1 MMFKQQQLR
10 PFLLHPEGDDYSYYN
25 NNYDSSFVPFRFL
38 QDESST
44 SSSSNSTTTTN
55 TTTTTSSS
63 GPSFNDAATLS
74 NTLRVYGIFFLV
86 VLLVF
91 CYLRKR
97 YVRVYNVRSWVSEW
111 KTPLANEQYGFI
123 SWMYKLYLLSDTELL
138 DECGMDAVCYTRVL
152 ELGVK
157 LAAMGMLTS
166 IVLIPI
172 YVTASGS
179 SETRGTTDIIVR
191 MSTTNVAS
199 GSFRFLATVLA
210 AYVIFG
216 YAMYTILCE
225 FEWFYMMRHQFLKKT
240 LPRNYT
246 VYVRCVPEEYMT
258 QTTFRRYFE
267 RFANGIGF
275 HKHDHDHDH
284 NNHGGEGGGETPLL
298 EPSTGSGGVVEST
311 IALETPNLKKKV
323 AEREKVLVQLEHAID
338 VEDTKGVVPQ
348 DRNTGQ
354 SKVDVLWD
362 QLDVLNDEI
371 ASMTEHIEQMQQSE
385 DREEE
390 IRILNEEAE
399 EQQQQQRVMSSSEPS
414 QQVPPTSSSSSSP
427 KRSPPRHTSTIPST
441 IGEDDSGGSIQPNG
455 RQNNDTVSSSSGRTY
470 SGNNLQTAASAIKS
484 AGSLANRAVGMAA
497 TTVTKG
503 ANAAAD
509 VTTGAVKGVADV
521 TTGAVKGV
529 VSLFYSEDGK
539 PLNAG
544 FVSFTNLQAT
554 YAAMQMI
561 HYSQPFAMEVLEAP
575 SPNDIIWANVGK
587 KHKELQV
594 GKLISFSL
602 TTLLCFFWTI
612 PMSFISS
619 LSSIEG
625 LQEIDWINNM
635 LETSPWLE
643 PVLGQLA
650 PLLIVVA
657 NFALKYILEFLSSF
671 EGPISGAVVQAS
683 LFGKLAVFMIIQTF
697 IVSAISGSLISQF
710 TAMAQDISLFVDLLA
725 NSLPNQSTYFIQ
737 ILLVDTAVSL
747 SVELL
752 RVVPVA
758 QATVRSF
765 IGPDLTEKERETT
778 WMGIRPLADPREFE
792 HADLM
797 SLTVLYF
804 VVYFVYAVLAP
815 IVSVFLFICF
825 LLIGSAYRHQFV
837 YIYPTKPDSGGALY
851 VQFMK
856 IMPTCILIGEV
867 TIAGFLAL
875 KRTPA
880 ASALLIP
887 LLVITVLFV
896 VYLSQ
901 QHFKLTKYL
910 SARQCMELDRKN
922 NIGKPMDFEFLK
934 GRYVQPEM
942 REKRKYPENASLNR
956 QRARGMIRADLSS
969 TRGGEETSFSV
980 DSNGD
985 SNKPRGAL
993 ERILGNR
1000 YAADGRSTA

>member
-1 MMFKQQQLR
+1 MLFKEQQLQ
-10 PFLLHPEGDDYSYYN
+10 PSILQEGNDYSHYN
-25 NNYDSSFVPFRFL
+25 INYNYDDNYDLFVPFRFL

-44 SSSSNSTTTTN
+44 SNSTTTDTTN
-55 TTTTTSSS
+55 TNTTTSSS
-63 GPSFNDAATLS
+63 STSSSFNDAATLR
-74 NTLRVYGIFFLV
+74 NTLRVYGVFFLI

-111 KTPLANEQYGFI
+111 KTPLANEQYGFF

-138 DECGMDAVCYTRVL
+138 DECGMDALCYTRVL

-157 LAAMGMLTS
+157 LAAMGMVTS

-179 SETRGTTDIIVR
+179 SETQGTTDIIVR

-216 YAMYTILCE
+216 YAMHTILRE

-246 VYVRCVPEEYMT
+246 VYVRCIPEEYMT
-258 QTTFRRYFE
+258 QTTLRRYFE
-267 RFANGIGF
+267 RFASGMGY
-275 HKHDHDHDH
+275 
-284 NNHGGEGGGETPLL
+284 NNHNHHHHGEGGGGDETPLL
-298 EPSTGSGGVVEST
+298 EQGSNNNNGVLEST

-354 SKVDVLWD
+354 SKVDMLWD
-362 QLDVLNDEI
+362 QLDRLNDEI
-371 ASMTEHIEQMQQSE
+371 ASMIEHIEQMQESE

-390 IRILNEEAE
+390 VRLLQEEAE
-399 EQQQQQRVMSSSEPS
+399 EQQQSIMSSSEPS
-414 QQVPPTSSSSSSP
+414 QLNPPSSSSP

-441 IGEDDSGGSIQPNG
+441 IGEDDSGDSIQPNG
-455 RQNNDTVSSSSGRTY
+455 RQNNGTISSSGRTY
-470 SGNNLQTAASAIKS
+470 SGNLQTTAASAIKS
-484 AGSLANRAVGMAA
+484 AGTLANRAVGVAA

-503 ANAAAD
+503 ANVAAD

-625 LQEIDWINNM
+625 LQEIDWINNL

-643 PVLGQLA
+643 PVLAQLA
-650 PLLIVVA
+650 PLLIVLA

-856 IMPTCILIGEV
+856 IMPTCILIGEI

-896 VYLSQ
+896 VYLGQ
-901 QHFKLTKYL
+901 QHYKLTKFL
-910 SARQCMELDRKN
+910 SARQCMEQDRKN

-956 QRARGMIRADLSS
+956 QRARGMIRADISS
-969 TRGGEETSFSV
+969 TGREETSFSV
-980 DSNGD
+980 DGNSTSNQ
-985 SNKPRGAL
+985 PRGAL

-1000 YAADGRSTA
+1000 SAANGRSTA